1 VKPPDRP
8 AANVELRI
16 AAPLFRQIEQ
26 ELRDGPRDAF
36 EGERAGFLLCGVAR
50 LNDRTVLLARVWRA
64 IPTHKRLH
72 VAGYG
77 LSWTADH
84 NAAILDEA
92 DAANAVPVL
101 VHRHDPRWVIGFSHL
116 DRLAGDQLLSSL
128 SRLVGGR
135 IAGSVVLN
143 DREAEGLFW
152 ENGALSGGLAELRSV
167 GVPILRRGRA
177 ESRSSKVRPR
187 LHRQTLAIGPEADAA
202 LTSTCIAVVGL
213 SGGGSHV
220 VQQVAHQGFGAVIL
234 IDDETVEETNRGR
247 LVGSLH
253 TDDGRLKTKVM
264 RRLIKG
270 IDPSIRVVEV
280 PHRTSEPAGI
290 EALKQADIV
299 VACVD
304 RFRDRAQI
312 SDLCRRYLIP
322 LIDVGM
328 TIRSD
333 GGRLVQATG
342 QVTLTLPGAP
352 CLRCTPLVSDAVLAK
367 EEREQPPGYD
377 QNQYATGAP
386 QVVSMNGLV
395 ASQAANLALAVATG
409 YTSRQELNEGGWWQ
423 YDALEGRLDFT
434 ALSVRRPHCPG
445 CAQDGHGDPV
455 V

>member
-1 VKPPDRP
+1 
-8 AANVELRI
+8 
-16 AAPLFRQIEQ
+16 
-26 ELRDGPRDAF
+26 
-36 EGERAGFLLCGVAR
+36 
-50 LNDRTVLLARVWRA
+50 
-64 IPTHKRLH
+64 
-72 VAGYG
+72 
-77 LSWTADH
+77 
-84 NAAILDEA
+84 
-92 DAANAVPVL
+92 
-101 VHRHDPRWVIGFSHL
+101 
-116 DRLAGDQLLSSL
+116 
-128 SRLVGGR
+128 
-135 IAGSVVLN
+135 
-143 DREAEGLFW
+143 
-152 ENGALSGGLAELRSV
+152 
-167 GVPILRRGRA
+167 
-177 ESRSSKVRPR
+177 
-187 LHRQTLAIGPEADAA
+187 
-202 LTSTCIAVVGL
+202 
-213 SGGGSHV
+213 

-247 LVGSLH
+247 LVGSRH

-280 PHRTSEPAGI
+280 PYRTIDPRGI
-290 EALKQADIV
+290 EALKHADIV

-312 SDLCRRYLIP
+312 NDLCRRYLIP

-328 TIRSD
+328 TIRSE
-333 GGRLVQATG
+333 GGHLVRATG

-367 EEREQPPGYD
+367 EVREQPPGYD
-377 QNQYATGAP
+377 QNQDATGAP

-409 YTSRQELNEGGWWQ
+409 YTSGQELREGGWWQ